1 MKAYNRVLVC
11 IINRVY
17 VLLHVPVHNVGA
29 AGSSPVNLTKSSVH
43 NGFKLWTLNFFVL
56 RFLLC
61 KEPVLCLLF

>member
-1 MKAYNRVLVC
+1 MKAYNMICV
-11 IINRVY
+11 INRAC
-17 VLLHVPVHNVGA
+17 VLLHVPAHNVRDV
-29 AGSSPVNLTKSSVH
+29 GSSPVNLTKSSVH